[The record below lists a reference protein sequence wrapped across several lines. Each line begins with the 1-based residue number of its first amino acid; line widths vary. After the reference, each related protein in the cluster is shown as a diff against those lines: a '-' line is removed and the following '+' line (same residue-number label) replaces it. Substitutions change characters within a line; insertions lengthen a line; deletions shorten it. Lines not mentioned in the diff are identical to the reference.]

1 MYSEFDIQNI
11 NGSKKKLDSLMA
23 IFLFILRMV
32 IYKLFMST
40 IANAKI
46 YTLDM
51 IQILKLND
59 NEFNIL
65 SYISIRLSVH

>member
-1 MYSEFDIQNI
+1 
-11 NGSKKKLDSLMA
+11 MA

-65 SYISIRLSVH
+65 SYISIRLSIH